1 MNDETEALTDATEAL
16 TDEVIPYEV
25 AAVEPIG
32 PVRASFE
39 HLGADSKTGRV
50 VTIAGRLMRFRRQ
63 GKLAFGDLVDSSGK
77 IQLLLRRETTED
89 FERFVHQRVLGDWVS
104 VTGEVMTSR
113 SGELSVEVTNWQL
126 LARARRNFGDKWRG
140 ITDPDT
146 RYRQRYVDLWANPEV
161 RERLLTRSRIIAQVR
176 RDLTDRGFIE
186 VETPILQ
193 PVASGAIA
201 KPFVTHHNALDADF
215 FLRIAPEL
223 YLKRLV
229 VGGFERVFE
238 LGRDF
243 RNEGLSPRH
252 NPEFTMLEVYQAYT
266 DVYGM
271 IDLTEA
277 LISHAAMSAR
287 GSLRITCQGQVIDL
301 TPPFR
306 RATMEELVSEST
318 GQTIRL
324 EQGREELAQL
334 AADHA
339 VKVEEG
345 DGPGRILF
353 SLYEEL
359 VEPTLVEPTF
369 VLDFPKEV
377 SPLAR
382 DHRDPARVGRVE
394 QFDLVIMGR
403 EVGTAYS
410 ELNDPDEQR
419 RRFLQQAQAR
429 LQGDD
434 EAMVLDEDFLRALE
448 HGMPPTGG
456 LGIGI
461 DRLVVLLTDAP
472 HIKEVIA
479 FPALRPEL
487 S

>member
-1 MNDETEALTDATEAL
+1 MEHETETFA
-16 TDEVIPYEV
+16 DEMIPYEV
-25 AAVEPIG
+25 VGVEPVG
-32 PVRASFE
+32 SLVDSVGGLP
-39 HLGADSKTGRV
+39 ADTRSGRV
-50 VTIAGRLMRFRRQ
+50 ATVAGRLMRFRRQ

-77 IQLLLRRETTED
+77 IQLLLKRETASD
-89 FERFVHQRVLGDWVS
+89 FDRFVHQRVLGDWIS
-104 VTGEVMTSR
+104 VNGEVMTSR
-113 SGELSVEVTNWQL
+113 SGELSIEVVSWQL
-126 LARARRNFGDKWRG
+126 LAHARRNFGDKWRG
-140 ITDPDT
+140 ISDPDT

-161 RERLLTRSRIIAQVR
+161 RERLRLRSQIVAQLR
-176 RDLTDRGFIE
+176 SDLGERGFME

-193 PVASGAIA
+193 PIASGAIA

-271 IDLTEA
+271 IDLTET
-277 LISHAAMSAR
+277 LISHAALAAR
-287 GSLRITCQGQVIDL
+287 GGLQVSCQGQLIDL

-306 RATMEELVSEST
+306 RATMEDLVSEAV
-318 GQTIRL
+318 GQPVL
-324 EQGREELAQL
+324 LDYGQEHLAKL

-339 VKVEEG
+339 VKIEAS

-353 SLYEEL
+353 ALYETL
-359 VEPTLVEPTF
+359 VEPVLVQPTF

-382 DHRDPARVGRVE
+382 DHRDPSKPGRVE
-394 QFDLVIMGR
+394 QFDLVILGR
-403 EVGTAYS
+403 EIGTAYS

-419 RRFLQQAQAR
+419 RRFYQQAQAR

-456 LGIGI
+456 LGIGV
-461 DRLVVLLTDAP
+461 DRLMILLTDAP

-479 FPALRPEL
+479 FPALRPESL
-487 S
+487 

>member
-1 MNDETEALTDATEAL
+1 MEHETDVRDDET
-16 TDEVIPYEV
+16 IPYEV
-25 AAVEPIG
+25 LGVEPVESLRVSHQG
-32 PVRASFE
+32 LP
-39 HLGADSKTGRV
+39 ADARTGQV
-50 VTIAGRLMRFRRQ
+50 VTVAGRLMRLRRQ
-63 GKLAFGDLVDSSGK
+63 GKLAFGDLVDSGGK
-77 IQLLLRRETTED
+77 VQLLLRREVTTD
-89 FERFVHQRVLGDWVS
+89 FEIFVHQRVLGDWVA

-113 SGELSVEVTNWQL
+113 SGELSVEVRTWQL

-140 ITDPDT
+140 VSDPDI
-146 RYRQRYVDLWANPEV
+146 RYRQRYMDLWANPEV
-161 RERLLTRSRIIAQVR
+161 RERLKVRSRVIAQLR
-176 RDLTDRGFIE
+176 GDLGDRGFME

-193 PVASGAIA
+193 PIASGAVA
-201 KPFVTHHNALDADF
+201 RPFVTHHNALDADLY
-215 FLRIAPEL
+215 LRIAPEL

-271 IDLTEA
+271 IELTEA
-277 LISHAAMSAR
+277 LISQAALAAC
-287 GSLRITCQGQVIDL
+287 GTTEIVYQGQRIDL
-301 TPPFR
+301 KPPFR
-306 RATMEELVSEST
+306 RATMEELVSEVVARQVSLD
-318 GQTIRL
+318 QPL
-324 EQGREELAQL
+324 EDLVQL
-334 AADHA
+334 AHDHG
-339 VKVEEG
+339 VKVEPT
-345 DGPGRILF
+345 DGPGRVVF
-353 SLYEEL
+353 TLYEEL
-359 VEPTLVEPTF
+359 VESTIVEPTF

-382 DHRDPARVGRVE
+382 DHRDPAKHGRVE

-403 EVGTAYS
+403 EMGTAYS

-419 RRFLQQAQAR
+419 RRFLQQAEAR
-429 LQGDD
+429 RHGDD

-456 LGIGI
+456 LGIGV
-461 DRLVVLLTDAP
+461 DRLVILLTDAP

-479 FPALRPEL
+479 FPALRPEI
-487 S
+487 

>member
-1 MNDETEALTDATEAL
+1 MEHETDASL
-16 TDEVIPYEV
+16 DEEIPYEV
-25 AAVEPIG
+25 LGVEPIG
-32 PVRASFE
+32 PLRGSFGD
-39 HLGADSKTGRV
+39 LGADTRTDRV
-50 VTIAGRLMRFRRQ
+50 VTVAGRLMRFRRQ
-63 GKLAFGDLVDSSGK
+63 GKLAFGDLVDSTGT
-77 IQLLLRRETTED
+77 IQLLLRREATTD
-89 FERFVHQRVLGDWVS
+89 FERFVHERVLGDWIA
-104 VTGEVMTSR
+104 VTGEIITSR
-113 SGELSVEVTNWQL
+113 SGELSVEVASWQL

-140 ITDPDT
+140 VSDPDI

-161 RERLLTRSRIIAQVR
+161 RERLATRSRIITQLR
-176 RDLTDRGFIE
+176 HDLGERGFME

-193 PVASGAIA
+193 PIASGAVA
-201 KPFVTHHNALDADF
+201 RPFVTHHNALDTDLY
-215 FLRIAPEL
+215 LRIAPEL

-271 IDLTEA
+271 IELTEM
-277 LISHAAMSAR
+277 LISHAAMAAVGKLDIS
-287 GSLRITCQGQVIDL
+287 CQGQMINL
-301 TPPFR
+301 HPPFR
-306 RATMEELVSEST
+306 RATMEELVSEAVGRGVS
-318 GQTIRL
+318 L
-324 EQGREELAQL
+324 DDSREELARL
-334 AADHA
+334 GADHG
-339 VKVEEG
+339 VKVETT
-345 DGPGRILF
+345 DGPGRIIF

-359 VEPTLVEPTF
+359 VEGAIVEPTF

-382 DHRDPARVGRVE
+382 DHRDPAKRGRVE

-403 EVGTAYS
+403 EMGTAYS

-419 RRFLQQAQAR
+419 RRFIQQAEAR
-429 LQGDD
+429 LHGDD
-434 EAMVLDEDFLRALE
+434 EAMLLDEDFLRALE

-456 LGIGI
+456 LGIGV
-461 DRLVVLLTDAP
+461 DRLVILLTDAP

-479 FPALRPEL
+479 FPALRPEAPATE

>member
-1 MNDETEALTDATEAL
+1 MNNEAESPV
-16 TDEVIPYEV
+16 EENIPYEV
-25 AAVEPIG
+25 VGVEPIG

-39 HLGADSKTGRV
+39 HLAADSRTDRV

-63 GKLAFGDLVDSSGK
+63 GKLAFGDLVDSSGT
-77 IQLLLRRETTED
+77 IQVLLRRETTDD
-89 FERFVHQRVLGDWVS
+89 FDRFVHQRVLGDWIS
-104 VTGEVMTSR
+104 VTGLVMTSR
-113 SGELSVEVTNWQL
+113 SGELSVEVATWQL
-126 LARARRNFGDKWRG
+126 LAHARRNFGDKWRG
-140 ITDPDT
+140 INDPDT
-146 RYRQRYVDLWANPEV
+146 RYRQRYVDLWANPAV
-161 RERLLTRSRIIAQVR
+161 RERLLIRSRIIAQLR

-201 KPFVTHHNALDADF
+201 KPFVTHHNALDTDL

-271 IDLTEA
+271 IKLTES
-277 LISHAAMSAR
+277 LISHAAMSAQ
-287 GSLRITCQGQVIDL
+287 GSLQITCQGQMIDL

-306 RATMEELVSEST
+306 RATMEELVSESL
-318 GQTIRL
+318 GQVVSL
-324 EQGREELAQL
+324 EQGREELVRL
-334 AADHA
+334 AADHD
-339 VKVEEG
+339 VKVEAG

-359 VEPTLVEPTF
+359 VESTLAQPTF

-382 DHRDPARVGRVE
+382 DHRDPAKVGRVE
-394 QFDLVIMGR
+394 QFDLVILGR

-429 LQGDD
+429 LEGDD

-456 LGIGI
+456 LGIGV
-461 DRLVVLLTDAP
+461 DRLVILLTDAP

-479 FPALRPEL
+479 FPALRPEQ